1 MMFEIIHTLCIL
13 TILFTT
19 VSFSNSIKEW
29 VGGFLMELFAG
40 GEFFYWVVGS
50 EKWFCQIE
58 SFSKLQT
65 TFYIYWT
72 SINVKTSMTCQYKE
86 YEVKTKIVQEQQLY
100 LKMKFLLNYN
110 LFWALALECTVAFS
124 LVQKYIFDCCSDPF
138 SQFFPI
144 YGERLYFQVFL
155 NSLKSWE
162 IGTFEIFLISYL
174 PFWA

>member
-1 MMFEIIHTLCIL
+1 MSRGIPDGTFCWRGVFLLGGRIREVIL
-13 TILFTT
+13 
-19 VSFSNSIKEW
+19 SNWI
-29 VGGFLMELFAG
+29 
-40 GEFFYWVVGS
+40 
-50 EKWFCQIE
+50 
-58 SFSKLQT
+58 FSKLQT

>member
-1 MMFEIIHTLCIL
+1 
-13 TILFTT
+13 
-19 VSFSNSIKEW
+19 
-29 VGGFLMELFAG
+29 MERFAG

-50 EKWFCQIE
+50 DKWFCQIE

-72 SINVKTSMTCQYKE
+72 SIKVKISMTCKYKV
-86 YEVKTKIVQEQQLY
+86 YEVKIKIVQEQQLY

-110 LFWALALECTVAFS
+110 LFWALVLECTSAFS
-124 LVQKYIFDCCSDPF
+124 PVQKYIFDCCSDPF

-144 YGERLYFQVFL
+144 YVERLYFQVFL

-162 IGTFEIFLISYL
+162 IGTFEISLISYL
-174 PFWA
+174 PFWAGESRGRKSNFCQEKEMFLFV